1 MQRTAGANC
10 SRKPTKT
17 TGGATMQ
24 DPYINPVINH
34 DEILR
39 ILIDLQKQDIERL
52 KAEKIQDNR
61 AIDRSIL
68 NFN

>member
-10 SRKPTKT
+10 SRKPQP

>member
-1 MQRTAGANC
+1 
-10 SRKPTKT
+10 
-17 TGGATMQ
+17 MQ
-24 DPYINPVINH
+24 DPYINPVTNH